1 MMQAKT
7 ARWRP
12 STVLGSSSKSFAG
25 RLKRAIHAKLRSTT
39 HRLGSKTYPRVAYG
53 SFTTCSAIPWS
64 PASSSAC

>member
-1 MMQAKT
+1 
-7 ARWRP
+7 
-12 STVLGSSSKSFAG
+12 LGSSSKSFAG